1 MRSNVY
7 MCGAH
12 FEIEGASARR
22 IALVHGPY
30 FNEHLQRRNG
40 YIRTSFHIIIHHIS
54 SGALQTAQLSG
65 FSEKISEIISKII
78 SDCRCR
84 LPIEQSHFVL
94 VIFHEHIGFALIS
107 FAVAWITKCTSSF
120 GYLAFLA
127 SSMGVSGLIASFIS
141 SSCGPLID
149 FSCSSQEKVP

>member
-1 MRSNVY
+1 MCTCAAHILRSK
-7 MCGAH
+7 
-12 FEIEGASARR
+12 ARR
-22 IALVHGPY
+22 RAASRSCTDHILMNTYREGTDTP
-30 FNEHLQRRNG
+30 
-40 YIRTSFHIIIHHIS
+40 YIRTSFHIIIHHIC

-65 FSEKISEIISKII
+65 FSDKISEIISKII
-78 SDCRCR
+78 SDCRYR

-127 SSMGVSGLIASFIS
+127 LSMGVSGLITSFIS